1 MLLNGA
7 LLLAV
12 WVGAKDTYH
21 RNKKA
26 FQTSYILAV
35 LIKILFESGGW
46 GGGLLIGCIFCLQVD
61 GPITE
66 GRAYLISERAC
77 NWVYFFVYRLMGL

>member
-46 GGGLLIGCIFCLQVD
+46 GGGAFNRMYFLF
-61 GPITE
+61 T
-66 GRAYLISERAC
+66 GRWAY
-77 NWVYFFVYRLMGL
+77 N

>member
-1 MLLNGA
+1 MGGG
-7 LLLAV
+7 
-12 WVGAKDTYH
+12 GAKNTYH

-35 LIKILFESGGW
+35 LIKILFESGEG

-66 GRAYLISERAC
+66 GNGLSYVRA
-77 NWVYFFVYRLMGL
+77 GL